1 MRLIFLIKD
10 QWDSCAFCSFVLI
23 KWQNKI
29 YKCKG
34 IYIYIYNL
42 HIYYVK
48 GMNTLWSRGCVSY
61 SKPTIF
67 DRELGSKL

>member
-1 MRLIFLIKD
+1 MQGNLH
-10 QWDSCAFCSFVLI
+10 
-23 KWQNKI
+23 I
-29 YKCKG
+29 YNYTYYKL
-34 IYIYIYNL
+34 YINNL